1 MSKNVI
7 FPDTKEFDQKLA
19 PEMKAKMDNILNPL
33 GLNSVAIGSAHTPTP
48 GEMSGDMDLQVDL
61 DEVKAKFKTDD
72 DKAARKS
79 LAMFVQ
85 DRGFQVRQAGVN
97 VFVRLPV
104 GDEFYQVDLETIP
117 NVAKVSR
124 YHQHKIPKGSTYKGV
139 GKQLMLAQLAKSRG
153 YMYSAWQGLFAR
165 TPENKKG
172 ELVADEWDDIAR
184 VLIGPDAT
192 GDNIDS
198 VEAIMASLPDDQAQ
212 ALLAHVKQDKNWAER
227 TPKISEDIRRMKE
240 LAGVK
245 EAAPA
250 PVTKPVPSKPVT
262 TPASDLTSTEMVAIL
277 SGQKTQAQI
286 MADREAKKADL
297 RVKEGLVDGSGN
309 PVSSGSGQPVQTGQP
324 AAVPAPAQPQVDP
337 ANYKVPSIDFFKK
350 NYKHPA
356 DVIDGSHPSTSD
368 PTRIGAWQGGSDF
381 ADLMMALSGSY
392 YQARQADPNFKQP
405 AFVKDDW
412 ELIQRMLGTPE
423 GKEYAIDQ
431 SIGLSNIDD
440 KSPDAEF
447 NRAQHKEFKK
457 QANAKAMLGPTN
469 TEVTPGWKYDQK
481 LGMTPAQAELQKQKA
496 ALVKESPELIAML
509 TIARLR

>member
-124 YHQHKIPKGSTYKGV
+124 YHQHKIPKGSVYKGV
-139 GKQLMLAQLAKSRG
+139 GKQLMLAQLAKSKG

-172 ELVADEWDDIAR
+172 ELVADEWDAIAQ
-184 VLIGPDAT
+184 VLLGPNAT

-198 VEAIMASLPDDQAQ
+198 VEAIMASLPEEQGQ

-250 PVTKPVPSKPVT
+250 PAPGAVTLDQINKIKATIPQLPAQDGDLGDGRSVT
-262 TPASDLTSTEMVAIL
+262 TNRDGTRSYKSGEGTYTYDAQGKAITYSSPKFAGHGLTLDLTTNQSTYDHNAGPLSTTKKWDDKGRPITTRVGYNLGAAIADVEL
-277 SGQKTQAQI
+277 DHASGIRSNTF
-286 MADREAKKADL
+286 
-297 RVKEGLVDGSGN
+297 
-309 PVSSGSGQPVQTGQP
+309 TP
-324 AAVPAPAQPQVDP
+324 AGGVDP
-337 ANYKVPSIDFFKK
+337 NKLLPTAAIAGARGVDPKK
-350 NYKHPA
+350 
-356 DVIDGSHPSTSD
+356 
-368 PTRIGAWQGGSDF
+368 F
-381 ADLMMALSGSY
+381 A
-392 YQARQADPNFKQP
+392 
-405 AFVKDDW
+405 AF
-412 ELIQRMLGTPE
+412 
-423 GKEYAIDQ
+423 
-431 SIGLSNIDD
+431 
-440 KSPDAEF
+440 
-447 NRAQHKEFKK
+447 
-457 QANAKAMLGPTN
+457 
-469 TEVTPGWKYDQK
+469 
-481 LGMTPAQAELQKQKA
+481 QKQNPTA
-496 ALVKESPELIAML
+496 VKESPELIAML
-509 TIARLR
+509 SIAGLR

>member
-7 FPDTKEFDQKLA
+7 FPDTKEFDQQLA

-72 DKAARKS
+72 DKAARKA

-124 YHQHKIPKGSTYKGV
+124 YHQHKIPKGSVYKGV
-139 GKQLMLAQLAKSRG
+139 GKQLMLAQLAKSKG

-184 VLIGPDAT
+184 VLLGPNAT

-198 VEAIMASLPDDQAQ
+198 VEAIMASLPPEQGQ

-227 TPKISEDIRRMKE
+227 TPKISEDIRRMRQLAGMKEADVVSPRFAGVQKTKHADSSQTTDYNQGPLSGNSKVDANGKPLRTKIKYDFGAATLGHDNDYVSGIRSTE
-240 LAGVK
+240 LAPRVGDGTDT
-245 EAAPA
+245 AATLAAAHQMMP
-250 PVTKPVPSKPVT
+250 T
-262 TPASDLTSTEMVAIL
+262 
-277 SGQKTQAQI
+277 
-286 MADREAKKADL
+286 ADI
-297 RVKEGLVDGSGN
+297 
-309 PVSSGSGQPVQTGQP
+309 
-324 AAVPAPAQPQVDP
+324 AAARGVDP
-337 ANYKVPSIDFFKK
+337 KK
-350 NYKHPA
+350 
-356 DVIDGSHPSTSD
+356 
-368 PTRIGAWQGGSDF
+368 F
-381 ADLMMALSGSY
+381 A
-392 YQARQADPNFKQP
+392 RF
-405 AFVKDDW
+405 
-412 ELIQRMLGTPE
+412 
-423 GKEYAIDQ
+423 
-431 SIGLSNIDD
+431 
-440 KSPDAEF
+440 
-447 NRAQHKEFKK
+447 
-457 QANAKAMLGPTN
+457 
-469 TEVTPGWKYDQK
+469 
-481 LGMTPAQAELQKQKA
+481 QKQNPSA
-496 ALVKESPELIAML
+496 VRESPELIAML

>member
-19 PEMKAKMDNILNPL
+19 PEMKAKMDAILNPL

-72 DKAARKS
+72 DKSARKA

-139 GKQLMLAQLAKSRG
+139 GKQLMLAQLAKSKG

-198 VEAIMASLPDDQAQ
+198 VEAIMASLPEEQAQ

-227 TPKISEDIRRMKE
+227 TPKISEDIRRMRQ
-240 LAGVK
+240 LAGMK
-245 EAAPA
+245 EADVVSPRFAG
-250 PVTKPVPSKPVT
+250 VQQTKHADGSQT
-262 TPASDLTSTEMVAIL
+262 TDYNQGPLQSTQKVDAQGRPIKTTTAYDLGAAKLSHSNDHVSGIRSTEVAPRVGDGTDTAATL
-277 SGQKTQAQI
+277 AAAHQMMPT
-286 MADREAKKADL
+286 ADI
-297 RVKEGLVDGSGN
+297 
-309 PVSSGSGQPVQTGQP
+309 
-324 AAVPAPAQPQVDP
+324 AAARGVDP
-337 ANYKVPSIDFFKK
+337 KK
-350 NYKHPA
+350 
-356 DVIDGSHPSTSD
+356 
-368 PTRIGAWQGGSDF
+368 F
-381 ADLMMALSGSY
+381 A
-392 YQARQADPNFKQP
+392 RF
-405 AFVKDDW
+405 
-412 ELIQRMLGTPE
+412 
-423 GKEYAIDQ
+423 
-431 SIGLSNIDD
+431 
-440 KSPDAEF
+440 
-447 NRAQHKEFKK
+447 
-457 QANAKAMLGPTN
+457 
-469 TEVTPGWKYDQK
+469 
-481 LGMTPAQAELQKQKA
+481 QKQNPSA
-496 ALVKESPELIAML
+496 VKESPELTAML

>member
-19 PEMKAKMDNILNPL
+19 PEMKAKMDAILNPL

-72 DKAARKS
+72 DKAARKA

-85 DRGFQVRQAGVN
+85 DRGLQVRQAGVN

-139 GKQLMLAQLAKSRG
+139 GKQLMLAQLAKSKG

-172 ELVADEWDDIAR
+172 ELVADDWDDIAR

-198 VEAIMASLPDDQAQ
+198 VEAIMSSLPPDQAQ

-227 TPKISEDIRRMKE
+227 TPKISEDIRRMRQ
-240 LAGVK
+240 LAGMK
-245 EAAPA
+245 EADVVSPRFAG
-250 PVTKPVPSKPVT
+250 VQQTKHADGSQT
-262 TPASDLTSTEMVAIL
+262 TDYNQGPLQSTQKVDAQGRPIKTTTAYDLGAAKLSHNNDHVSGIRSTEVAPRVGDGTDTAAAL
-277 SGQKTQAQI
+277 AAAHQMMPT
-286 MADREAKKADL
+286 ADIATAR
-297 RVKEGLVDGSGN
+297 G
-309 PVSSGSGQPVQTGQP
+309 
-324 AAVPAPAQPQVDP
+324 VDP
-337 ANYKVPSIDFFKK
+337 KK
-350 NYKHPA
+350 
-356 DVIDGSHPSTSD
+356 
-368 PTRIGAWQGGSDF
+368 F
-381 ADLMMALSGSY
+381 A
-392 YQARQADPNFKQP
+392 RF
-405 AFVKDDW
+405 
-412 ELIQRMLGTPE
+412 
-423 GKEYAIDQ
+423 
-431 SIGLSNIDD
+431 
-440 KSPDAEF
+440 
-447 NRAQHKEFKK
+447 
-457 QANAKAMLGPTN
+457 
-469 TEVTPGWKYDQK
+469 
-481 LGMTPAQAELQKQKA
+481 QKQNPTA
-496 ALVKESPELIAML
+496 VKESPELTAML

>member
-19 PEMKAKMDNILNPL
+19 PEMKAKMDAILNPL

-61 DEVKAKFKTDD
+61 DEVKVKFKTDD
-72 DKAARKS
+72 DKAARKA

-139 GKQLMLAQLAKSRG
+139 GKQLMLSQLAKSKG

-172 ELVADEWDDIAR
+172 ELVADDWDDIAR
-184 VLIGPDAT
+184 TLIGPNAT

-198 VEAIMASLPDDQAQ
+198 VEAIMSSLPEDQAQ

-227 TPKISEDIRRMKE
+227 TPKISEDIRRMRQ
-240 LAGVK
+240 LAGMK
-245 EAAPA
+245 EADVVSPRFAG
-250 PVTKPVPSKPVT
+250 VQQTKHADGSQT
-262 TPASDLTSTEMVAIL
+262 TDYNQGPLQSTQKVDAQGRPIKTTTAYDLGAAKLSHNNDHVSGIRSTEVAPRVGDGTDTAAAL
-277 SGQKTQAQI
+277 AAAHQMMPT
-286 MADREAKKADL
+286 ADI
-297 RVKEGLVDGSGN
+297 
-309 PVSSGSGQPVQTGQP
+309 
-324 AAVPAPAQPQVDP
+324 AAARGVDP
-337 ANYKVPSIDFFKK
+337 KK
-350 NYKHPA
+350 
-356 DVIDGSHPSTSD
+356 
-368 PTRIGAWQGGSDF
+368 F
-381 ADLMMALSGSY
+381 A
-392 YQARQADPNFKQP
+392 RF
-405 AFVKDDW
+405 
-412 ELIQRMLGTPE
+412 
-423 GKEYAIDQ
+423 
-431 SIGLSNIDD
+431 
-440 KSPDAEF
+440 
-447 NRAQHKEFKK
+447 
-457 QANAKAMLGPTN
+457 
-469 TEVTPGWKYDQK
+469 
-481 LGMTPAQAELQKQKA
+481 QKQNPTA
-496 ALVKESPELIAML
+496 VKESPELTAML

>member
-72 DKAARKS
+72 DKAARKA

-124 YHQHKIPKGSTYKGV
+124 YHQHKIPKGSIYKGV
-139 GKQLMLAQLAKSRG
+139 GKQLMLAQLAKSKG

-184 VLIGPDAT
+184 TLIGPEAT

-198 VEAIMASLPDDQAQ
+198 VEAIMASLPEEQAQ

-227 TPKISEDIRRMKE
+227 TPKISEDIRRMRQLAGMKEADVVSPRFAGVQKTKHADGSQTTDYNQGPLQSTQKVDAQNRPIKTTTAYDLGAAKLSHSNDHVSGIRSTE
-240 LAGVK
+240 LAPRVGDGTDT
-245 EAAPA
+245 AATLAAAHQMMP
-250 PVTKPVPSKPVT
+250 T
-262 TPASDLTSTEMVAIL
+262 
-277 SGQKTQAQI
+277 
-286 MADREAKKADL
+286 ADI
-297 RVKEGLVDGSGN
+297 
-309 PVSSGSGQPVQTGQP
+309 
-324 AAVPAPAQPQVDP
+324 AAARGVDP
-337 ANYKVPSIDFFKK
+337 KK
-350 NYKHPA
+350 
-356 DVIDGSHPSTSD
+356 
-368 PTRIGAWQGGSDF
+368 F
-381 ADLMMALSGSY
+381 A
-392 YQARQADPNFKQP
+392 RF
-405 AFVKDDW
+405 
-412 ELIQRMLGTPE
+412 
-423 GKEYAIDQ
+423 
-431 SIGLSNIDD
+431 
-440 KSPDAEF
+440 
-447 NRAQHKEFKK
+447 
-457 QANAKAMLGPTN
+457 
-469 TEVTPGWKYDQK
+469 
-481 LGMTPAQAELQKQKA
+481 QKQNPSA
-496 ALVKESPELIAML
+496 VKESPELTAML

>member
-172 ELVADEWDDIAR
+172 ELVADEWDDTFEDDDEGGGGGAFGEEGEGEDGTGVGFR
-184 VLIGPDAT
+184 WMTLVRTSPD
-192 GDNIDS
+192 
-198 VEAIMASLPDDQAQ
+198 
-212 ALLAHVKQDKNWAER
+212 R
-227 TPKISEDIRRMKE
+227 
-240 LAGVK
+240 
-245 EAAPA
+245 
-250 PVTKPVPSKPVT
+250 
-262 TPASDLTSTEMVAIL
+262 
-277 SGQKTQAQI
+277 
-286 MADREAKKADL
+286 
-297 RVKEGLVDGSGN
+297 
-309 PVSSGSGQPVQTGQP
+309 
-324 AAVPAPAQPQVDP
+324 
-337 ANYKVPSIDFFKK
+337 
-350 NYKHPA
+350 
-356 DVIDGSHPSTSD
+356 
-368 PTRIGAWQGGSDF
+368 
-381 ADLMMALSGSY
+381 ALSPV
-392 YQARQADPNFKQP
+392 RDNAD
-405 AFVKDDW
+405 
-412 ELIQRMLGTPE
+412 
-423 GKEYAIDQ
+423 
-431 SIGLSNIDD
+431 
-440 KSPDAEF
+440 
-447 NRAQHKEFKK
+447 
-457 QANAKAMLGPTN
+457 
-469 TEVTPGWKYDQK
+469 
-481 LGMTPAQAELQKQKA
+481 
-496 ALVKESPELIAML
+496 
-509 TIARLR
+509 